1 MIKVRFAP
9 SPTGKLHVGNIRI
22 AMLNYL
28 FAQTQN
34 GKFVLRIDDT
44 DQVRSTKESEELII
58 KDLKWLGI
66 SWDEFYR
73 QSERISLYD
82 ETMEKLKQAGRVY
95 KCFETKDELS
105 LKRKVQISQ
114 GIPPVYDRAAL
125 QLTDAQI
132 KQYEEEGR
140 QGYWRFKLNQEEVI
154 HWQDLVHG
162 DISIPLN
169 SISDPILVRPDG
181 SYMYTFASVVDDTDM
196 GISHIIRGDDHIT
209 NTAAQIDM
217 FHALGCEPHF
227 GHVPLM
233 TSADGSDVSK
243 RTASPLSIVNMRN
256 AGVEPMAIWNI
267 LTTLGTA
274 NNPDCHDSIESL
286 KQKFSLSNRS
296 LSVVKFNLNEV
307 YGFTKKIISEKNFN
321 DIKEKLFNM
330 GLSKATPEFWNTVKN
345 NIDRISD
352 VADWY
357 EIIFGEICAPKQ
369 ETTFVQMMLDCLS
382 NDFEEWIKQLKEKSG
397 RKGFDLYHPIR
408 LVLTGKD
415 SGPELTKI
423 FDLLGI
429 EKVKARIEANL
440 KALSNEKSATV

>member
-9 SPTGKLHVGNIRI
+9 SPTGKLHVGNVRI

-28 FAQTQN
+28 FAKTQH

-44 DQVRSTKESEELII
+44 DQVRSTKESEDLII
-58 KDLKWLGI
+58 EDLKWLGI
-66 SWDEFYR
+66 SWDELYR
-73 QSERISLYD
+73 QSERICLYD

-114 GIPPVYDRAAL
+114 GVPPVYDRAAL
-125 QLTDAQI
+125 RLTDVQI
-132 KQYEEEGR
+132 KQYEEDGR
-140 QGYWRFKLNQEEVI
+140 QGYLRFKLNQEEIV
-154 HWQDLVHG
+154 HWNDLVHG

-169 SISDPILVRPDG
+169 SISDPILVRPNG
-181 SYMYTFASVVDDTDM
+181 SYMYTFASVVDDADM
-196 GISHIIRGDDHIT
+196 GITHIIRGDDHIT

-217 FHALGCEPHF
+217 FHALGCEPQF
-227 GHVPLM
+227 GHVSLM

-267 LTTLGTA
+267 LTTLGTT
-274 NNPDCHDSIESL
+274 NNPDFHDSMESL
-286 KQKFSLSNRS
+286 KQKFSLSDRG
-296 LSVVKFNLNEV
+296 LSVVKFNLDEV
-307 YGFTKKIISEKNFN
+307 YNFTKKIISEKSFN
-321 DIKEKLFNM
+321 DVKEKLFEM
-330 GLSKATPEFWNTVKN
+330 GLSKVTPEFWNTVKN

-357 EIIFGEICAPKQ
+357 KIIFGEICAPKQ
-369 ETTFVQMMLDCLS
+369 ETTFVQMMLDNLS
-382 NDFEEWIKQLKEKSG
+382 DDFGEWIKLLKGKSG
-397 RKGFDLYHPIR
+397 RKGRDLYHPIR

-429 EKVKARIEANL
+429 EKVKFRIEANL
-440 KALSNEKSATV
+440 KVLSDEKSTVI